1 MAKLVSFLLLAGLVA
16 AGPALAQS
24 LNKLI
29 ITENGDIGSGMVPA
43 TISTWEEYYDYLL
56 TRSHDNMP
64 ADSLTLLHIAQNNSG
79 RLVEQARYSRPL
91 TFGLSF
97 SKRLSPHWRA
107 ETGLQYSL
115 LKSTFTIGSGCNL
128 IQEQQRVYYLSVPLK
143 FSYTWPLRKHW
154 ETYVSAG
161 AALHIPLG
169 GKVKKVVLT
178 DTVAIPLDRY
188 RVRPA
193 WQGSISTGV
202 GLQYHFTP
210 NLGLY
215 IEPTLQYYLPT
226 GSSTRTV
233 WTEHPLTF
241 SLPLG
246 LRLTW

>member
-1 MAKLVSFLLLAGLVA
+1 M
-16 AGPALAQS
+16 
-24 LNKLI
+24 
-29 ITENGDIGSGMVPA
+29 
-43 TISTWEEYYDYLL
+43 
-56 TRSHDNMP
+56 
-64 ADSLTLLHIAQNNSG
+64 
-79 RLVEQARYSRPL
+79 
-91 TFGLSF
+91 
-97 SKRLSPHWRA
+97 
-107 ETGLQYSL
+107 
-115 LKSTFTIGSGCNL
+115 
-128 IQEQQRVYYLSVPLK
+128 
-143 FSYTWPLRKHW
+143 
-154 ETYVSAG
+154 
-161 AALHIPLG
+161 
-169 GKVKKVVLT
+169 VLT